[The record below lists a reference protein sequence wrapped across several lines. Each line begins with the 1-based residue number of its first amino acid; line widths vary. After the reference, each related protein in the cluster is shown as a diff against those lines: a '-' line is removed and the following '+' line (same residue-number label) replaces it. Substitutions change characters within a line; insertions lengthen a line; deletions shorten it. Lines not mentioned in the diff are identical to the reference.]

1 MCILFVVEPTQGSTG
16 IIDDV
21 FTLNKQRKHAIRC
34 SSVVPTQGTTGIIYI
49 SFPELNIR
57 KHTIRC
63 SSVEPTQGSTGII
76 DDIVT
81 LCLYYAL

>member
-1 MCILFVVEPTQGSTG
+1 M
-16 IIDDV
+16 
-21 FTLNKQRKHAIRC
+21 
-34 SSVVPTQGTTGIIYI
+34 PTQGTTGIIYI